1 MLAMWI
7 SFRILIY
14 HWWEWKNDM
23 TTLENRLVLF
33 LQIYGPTISHLN
45 VYLRE
50 TNKHVHIDLYTNVKI
65 AFICNSQN
73 IKTIQTSINR

>member
-7 SFRILIY
+7 SFGILIY

-23 TTLENRLVLF
+23 TTLENRLVVF

-45 VYLRE
+45 VCLRE
-50 TNKHVHIDLYTNVKI
+50 TNTHVHIDLYTNIKI
-65 AFICNSQN
+65 TFICNSQN